1 MLNFNSRNMIMKKL
15 YTVVT
20 VFLFAILAGCSDF
33 LEQDNKSN
41 VPGADYY
48 NTSAGF
54 ESLCN
59 AAYGSLRTIYSDA
72 PWLFEEGLIFLQV
85 DVLLCKFVTCMV
97 RTIQVPKKM

>member
-41 VPGADYY
+41 VP
-48 NTSAGF
+48 
-54 ESLCN
+54 ELI
-59 AAYGSLRTIYSDA
+59 TITHQ
-72 PWLFEEGLIFLQV
+72 LGLKV
-85 DVLLCKFVTCMV
+85 CVMLLMV
-97 RTIQVPKKM
+97 H

>member
-1 MLNFNSRNMIMKKL
+1 MKKL

-54 ESLCN
+54 ESLCYAEFRSNRN
-59 AAYGSLRTIYSDA
+59 AFSDS
-72 PWLFEEGLIFLQV
+72 
-85 DVLLCKFVTCMV
+85 
-97 RTIQVPKKM
+97 

>member
-1 MLNFNSRNMIMKKL
+1 MIMKKL

-59 AAYGSLRTIYSDA
+59 AAYG
-72 PWLFEEGLIFLQV
+72 
-85 DVLLCKFVTCMV
+85 
-97 RTIQVPKKM
+97 